1 MSQLGR
7 IGGQVLTDNLLRAGV
22 DLAFETDLLYLD
34 VTNNRI
40 GVRDSTPIYDLDVNS
55 NIRTNE
61 LTVVSLLAVDNLRF
75 NIPNTITTSV
85 GGIDVYINGG
95 GEIFH
100 DRVITNNLVFDGNQ
114 ISSISN
120 SNIILD
126 PNGTGTVELRANTDI
141 TGDLAVTGNITM
153 SGDLTG
159 LGTLTLGDQ
168 TIDTVTVNTDF
179 TQSIIPG
186 DDVTYALGADAG
198 DSSPRRWAELH
209 SPGWQ
214 NISTGIWPG
223 SGLVPQ
229 TVTVSNQT
237 TIDGNINK
245 ISAIQSNE
253 DLILDPDTGIL
264 YVEKL
269 KFETEFQLKH
279 VLDNPN
285 AFGTSVGDRF
295 GYSIALDGNYAIV
308 GASHEDDA
316 GGSTSGKA
324 YIFDVTTGSL
334 VHTLNNPNA
343 YSTSAGDTFGY
354 SVAIDGNYAIVGA
367 YGEDDAGGSSSGK
380 AYIFDVTTGSLVH
393 TLDNSNAYS
402 TSAGDNFGNWV
413 AIDGNYV
420 IVGAVQEDDAGGSS
434 SGKAYIYDLSTSVT
448 TVTSVQFEFGRPD
461 SVDGTFTIDLAALG
475 VGSFNTFNIDSIDI
489 RGDLSSPSIEYI
501 DLKLSTAVSYDR
513 YTSTA
518 DDAVYRNK
526 TWLGGQPNLAG
537 GTTTFD
543 IDYLIPPGVNISP
556 SGMPSGYRW
565 QVRFN
570 MTVSST
576 IFPPIVLDNPNAFGT
591 SASDNFG
598 RSVAISGDRCIVGAV
613 SEGDAGGTSSGK
625 AYIFDVS
632 TGALLHTLDN
642 PNAYGTSAG
651 DRFGVSVAIDGNYAI
666 VGAYFEDDAGG
677 TDSGKA
683 YIFNVTTGALIRTLD
698 NPNAYST
705 SASDFF
711 GYSVAID
718 GNYAIVSAYGED
730 DSGGT
735 GSGKAYIFNVTTGS
749 LLHTLDNPNAYST
762 SASDLFG
769 VSVAISGNYAIVGAY
784 QEDDAGGTTSGKVY
798 VFLLNQIVTNLN
810 PATPVTI
817 ATTGIG
823 YYLFADTNA
832 MVIPAGD
839 NSQRRAS
846 PEVGETRWNTEE
858 GYLEC
863 YDGTVWAVSTGG
875 GIDVTVE
882 IMEDL
887 GHVYTLMLG

>member
-55 NIRTNE
+55 NIQTNE
-61 LTVVSLLAVDNLRF
+61 LTVTNQAALGNLRI
-75 NIPNTITTSV
+75 NAPNTFSTSV

-223 SGLVPQ
+223 SGLV
-229 TVTVSNQT
+229 TSLVTVSGQMSL
-237 TIDGNINK
+237 DGNINK

-253 DLILDPDTGIL
+253 DILLSPNTGITDI
-264 YVEKL
+264 E
-269 KFETEFQLKH
+269 
-279 VLDNPN
+279 
-285 AFGTSVGDRF
+285 
-295 GYSIALDGNYAIV
+295 
-308 GASHEDDA
+308 
-316 GGSTSGKA
+316 
-324 YIFDVTTGSL
+324 
-334 VHTLNNPNA
+334 
-343 YSTSAGDTFGY
+343 
-354 SVAIDGNYAIVGA
+354 
-367 YGEDDAGGSSSGK
+367 
-380 AYIFDVTTGSLVH
+380 
-393 TLDNSNAYS
+393 
-402 TSAGDNFGNWV
+402 
-413 AIDGNYV
+413 
-420 IVGAVQEDDAGGSS
+420 
-434 SGKAYIYDLSTSVT
+434 
-448 TVTSVQFEFGRPD
+448 
-461 SVDGTFTIDLAALG
+461 
-475 VGSFNTFNIDSIDI
+475 NIQWQINDI
-489 RGDLSSPSIEYI
+489 
-501 DLKLSTAVSYDR
+501 
-513 YTSTA
+513 
-518 DDAVYRNK
+518 
-526 TWLGGQPNLAG
+526 
-537 GTTTFD
+537 
-543 IDYLIPPGVNISP
+543 
-556 SGMPSGYRW
+556 
-565 QVRFN
+565 
-570 MTVSST
+570 
-576 IFPPIVLDNPNAFGT
+576 
-591 SASDNFG
+591 
-598 RSVAISGDRCIVGAV
+598 
-613 SEGDAGGTSSGK
+613 
-625 AYIFDVS
+625 
-632 TGALLHTLDN
+632 
-642 PNAYGTSAG
+642 
-651 DRFGVSVAIDGNYAI
+651 
-666 VGAYFEDDAGG
+666 
-677 TDSGKA
+677 
-683 YIFNVTTGALIRTLD
+683 
-698 NPNAYST
+698 
-705 SASDFF
+705 
-711 GYSVAID
+711 
-718 GNYAIVSAYGED
+718 
-730 DSGGT
+730 
-735 GSGKAYIFNVTTGS
+735 
-749 LLHTLDNPNAYST
+749 
-762 SASDLFG
+762 
-769 VSVAISGNYAIVGAY
+769 
-784 QEDDAGGTTSGKVY
+784 
-798 VFLLNQIVTNLN
+798 TNLSN
-810 PATPVTI
+810 TALTVVG
-817 ATTGIG
+817 TGIG
-823 YYLFADTNA
+823 YYQFAGTNG

-846 PEVGETRWNTEE
+846 PEVGETRWNTDE